1 MRKLFVF
8 VALIMMMFLLSSC
21 SVFTQKDLPIQTQT
35 LSEHEQSLKLIN
47 QQLIALDDKL
57 TKMESK
63 INALSDKI
71 YQDNKNNTFNNEDI
85 SNIKD
90 SFQTLDRR
98 IQIVENLVYDKSKS
112 TVSVDYDFSQDI
124 IALNNDI
131 SKIRQ
136 QISNIQ
142 KTSGISLSVGDVTVP
157 EDKNTDNES
166 TDTESYN
173 ASVIYNI
180 TERIEKLEKTVDV
193 LSSSQEDTFIK
204 DSINSL
210 SQKYNDLEEQLKKS
224 DAYLMQNGNLEDYV
238 NTKLE
243 NFDYGKYV
251 NNIVDI
257 RTEQAVS
264 KFYYQNQ
271 SDTVIKIK
279 NLENQLQT
287 LTDKVEKISYDLD
300 RISSKPTTSVDEVY
314 SVKVDE
320 LEKRVRA
327 ALASLGEDEFRALF
341 ENKDEIEYEIK
352 AGDTLSQIAN
362 AFGMGLS
369 GVDVI
374 MARNNIKDARFIR
387 IGQNIIIPVNNIENY
402 IKWPLE
408 STKTI
413 DYTKLVVKFGDRMG
427 NGTSTGIGILASKNE
442 KVYPVLPG
450 KVVDVGKA
458 ENDSYFVKVDHGN
471 SIVTVSYNIATVYV
485 KIGSWVGSDTAIGLL
500 KQDKTFMFELW
511 KSGEPKDPLR
521 LFYTMNGK
529 FLATYY
535 TEWDDKLIYYPTFRI
550 TKSGEIPKNYYT
562 IAADPNVL
570 NLGTVVYIPELKD
583 MPNNGF
589 FVVEDTGGKI
599 LGNRIDIYV
608 NDVRLANKTNDVTV
622 YVVGKM
628 QEG

>member
-98 IQIVENLVYDKSKS
+98 IQIVENLVYKSKS

>member
-1 MRKLFVF
+1 
-8 VALIMMMFLLSSC
+8 MMFLLSSC
-21 SVFTQKDLPIQTQT
+21 SLFTQKDLPIQTQT

-47 QQLIALDDKL
+47 QQLIALEDKL

-63 INALSDKI
+63 INVLSDKI

-142 KTSGISLSVGDVTVP
+142 KTSGISLSVGDVTVS
-157 EDKNTDNES
+157 EDKNMDSES
-166 TDTESYN
+166 TDTENYN

-210 SQKYNDLEEQLKKS
+210 SQKYNYLEEQLKKS

-352 AGDTLSQIAN
+352 AGDTLSQISN

-369 GVDVI
+369 GVEVI
-374 MARNNIKDARFIR
+374 MARNNIKDARFIK

-500 KQDKTFMFELW
+500 KQNKTFMFELW

-599 LGNRIDIYV
+599 LGKRIDIYV

>member
-1 MRKLFVF
+1 
-8 VALIMMMFLLSSC
+8 
-21 SVFTQKDLPIQTQT
+21 
-35 LSEHEQSLKLIN
+35 
-47 QQLIALDDKL
+47 
-57 TKMESK
+57 MESK

>member
-1 MRKLFVF
+1 
-8 VALIMMMFLLSSC
+8 
-21 SVFTQKDLPIQTQT
+21 
-35 LSEHEQSLKLIN
+35 SLKLIN